1 MPSMN
6 DLTHNRTDL
15 GEADLDWLHLL
26 VSDWQLLA
34 DLSFAD
40 LVLWVPVR
48 DGSGCVAVAQMRPN
62 TGPTCYTADL
72 VGSFLKRGER
82 PMLDSALDTGK
93 IRREGDPE
101 WREDVP
107 VRVEAIPVRRGS
119 SVIAVI
125 SRNTNLLAAMTEL
138 PRRTGI

>member
-6 DLTHNRTDL
+6 DLIPERTGLD
-15 GEADLDWLHLL
+15 EADLDWLHLL

-40 LVLWVPVR
+40 LVLWVPLR
-48 DGSGCVAVAQMRPN
+48 ADCGEGYVAVAQMRPN
-62 TGPTCYTADL
+62 TGPTCYTADM
-72 VGSFLKRGER
+72 VGSTLKRGQR
-82 PMLDSALDTGK
+82 PMLDLAIDSGK

-107 VRVEAIPVRRGS
+107 VRVEAIPVRRGDR
-119 SVIAVI
+119 VIAVI
-125 SRNTNLLAAMTEL
+125 SRNTN
-138 PRRTGI
+138 